1 MDDSYFLISK
11 SLKWRKKSII
21 FAVMKRLIIT
31 ILLCIP
37 FILDAQN
44 TMLELNRLHQVV
56 KGETLYGIAKKY
68 NITEEELRAA
78 NPDIPENGKVKKG
91 KYLTIPKPASTTQA
105 ESVIPQVTEKQTPSV
120 LKIGV
125 VLPFEEKS
133 EKGKKMVEFYQGFLM
148 AADSAKKE
156 GLSLE
161 IYAYSSGNT
170 EAELMEVLMK
180 PELSTLDMFF
190 GPVDEQQIPAAI
202 NFCQLNNIKLVL
214 PFTNDQALTERPMVY
229 MASPSYTVCTTEAA
243 EMVSKA
249 YANKNFIIFKTNSP
263 NNKGQY
269 FTQELTVKMAR
280 QGNNVRVL
288 NIDGDDFAYEAAM
301 NQFKDNVIVPD
312 NPSIKSLNILISK
325 LDTFRQEHSNYNITL
340 LGYPEWQ
347 TYTNTLLNSFFTFD
361 TYIYSSYYYNA
372 LAPSTKAFE
381 QAFTRNF
388 NTAMAINYPR
398 YAMMGFDL
406 GYYFMHD
413 IQAKETAT
421 LKEHEP
427 YQNMF
432 RFVQETDNSGFCNR
446 FVQLIHFT
454 KNNQIELIR

>member
-1 MDDSYFLISK
+1 
-11 SLKWRKKSII
+11 
-21 FAVMKRLIIT
+21 MKRLIIT
-31 ILLCIP
+31 ILMCIP

-68 NITEEELRAA
+68 NITEQELRAA

-91 KYLTIPKPASTTQA
+91 KYLTIPKPAAPTKAETVTPEVTKKQA
-105 ESVIPQVTEKQTPSV
+105 PSII
-120 LKIGV
+120 KIGV
-125 VLPFEEKS
+125 ILPFEEKS
-133 EKGKKMVEFYQGFLM
+133 DRAKKMVEFYQGFLM
-148 AADSAKKE
+148 AADSVKKE

-180 PELSTLDMFF
+180 PELSTLDIFL
-190 GPVDEQQIPAAI
+190 GPVDEQQLPAAI
-202 NFCQLNNIKLVL
+202 NFCKLNNIKLVL
-214 PFTNDQALTERPMVY
+214 PFTNDQSLTGRPQVY
-229 MASPSYTVCTTEAA
+229 MASPNYTVSTTEAA
-243 EMVSKA
+243 ELVSKA
-249 YANKNFIIFKTNSP
+249 YANKNFIILKTNSP
-263 NNKGQY
+263 NSKGQ
-269 FTQELTVKMAR
+269 FFMQKLTEMLAH

-288 NIDGDDFAYEAAM
+288 NIDGDDFAYESAM

-312 NPSIKSLNILISK
+312 NPSIKPLNILISK
-325 LDTFRQEHSNYNITL
+325 LDTFRQEHSNYNIAL

-406 GYYFMHD
+406 GYYFIHD
-413 IQAKETAT
+413 IQANESAT
-421 LKEHEP
+421 LSEHKP

-432 RFVQETDNSGFCNR
+432 RFVQETENSGFCNR

-454 KNNQIELIR
+454 KTKQIELIR